1 MLYNKDWAYKL
12 NPVADV
18 LFNAADLLEKHGH
31 IKHERGNEHVGMCFL
46 GALDTAQGRARYSGG
61 DTLLTYEAAE
71 AVAQSL
77 GLKLD
82 VQHQESDYR
91 HAMANWNNAGERTG
105 QEVID
110 AMRSTASKL
119 MENAHA
125 V

>member
-1 MLYNKDWAYKL
+1 
-12 NPVADV
+12 
-18 LFNAADLLEKHGH
+18 
-31 IKHERGNEHVGMCFL
+31 MCSW
-46 GALDTAQGRARYSGG
+46 GTGYCSRPSKYSGG

-82 VQHQESDYR
+82 VQHQEPDYR

-110 AMRSTASKL
+110 AYAFDGQP
-119 MENAHA
+119 N
-125 V
+125 

>member
-1 MLYNKDWAYKL
+1 M
-12 NPVADV
+12 
-18 LFNAADLLEKHGH
+18 
-31 IKHERGNEHVGMCFL
+31 
-46 GALDTAQGRARYSGG
+46 GG

-82 VQHQESDYR
+82 VQHQEPDYR

-105 QEVID
+105 QESSMLCFD
-110 AMRSTASKL
+110 ASKL